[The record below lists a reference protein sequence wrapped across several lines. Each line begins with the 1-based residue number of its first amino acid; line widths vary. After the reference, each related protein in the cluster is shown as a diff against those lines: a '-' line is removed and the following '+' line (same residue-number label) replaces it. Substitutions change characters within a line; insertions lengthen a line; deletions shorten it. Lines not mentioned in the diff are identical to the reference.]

1 MDSAIENCNKSGD
14 FHYIKGEIYK
24 RMKSFDKAKE
34 EFTKAIKFSSKL
46 SYPKEVI
53 EKELNA
59 L

>member
-1 MDSAIENCNKSGD
+1 
-14 FHYIKGEIYK
+14 
-24 RMKSFDKAKE
+24 MKSFDKAKE